1 MTDDPRRAA
10 VPQHIT
16 DIAARSAEDGHRLA
30 HALVKRCWPAGGDR
44 AEPIASAW
52 LRRWGPSRAM
62 TMPGRTTLPACG
74 CAGGAC
80 VVCN

>member
-1 MTDDPRRAA
+1 MADDPRRAA

-16 DIAARSAEDGHRLA
+16 DIAARSERDGERLA
-30 HALVKRCWPAGGDR
+30 QSLLTRCWPAGGDR
-44 AEPIASAW
+44 AEPIAAAW
-52 LRRWGPSRAM
+52 LRRWGPARAM
-62 TMPGRTTLPACG
+62 SMPGRTTLPACA